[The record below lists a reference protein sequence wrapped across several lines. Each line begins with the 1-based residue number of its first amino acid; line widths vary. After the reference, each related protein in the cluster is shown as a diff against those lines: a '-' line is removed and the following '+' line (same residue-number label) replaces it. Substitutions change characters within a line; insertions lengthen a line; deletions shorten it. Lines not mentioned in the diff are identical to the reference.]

1 MSHTSPIIAGGKRR
15 TLIKMAPSVYQT
27 DLDGSK
33 PAGSLV
39 LEPLLKK
46 KSAESP
52 TKPRKYVSTV
62 DKKKL
67 ELIKKKSQKYEILDD
82 VSTSA

>member
-1 MSHTSPIIAGGKRR
+1 M
-15 TLIKMAPSVYQT
+15 
-27 DLDGSK
+27 
-33 PAGSLV
+33 V